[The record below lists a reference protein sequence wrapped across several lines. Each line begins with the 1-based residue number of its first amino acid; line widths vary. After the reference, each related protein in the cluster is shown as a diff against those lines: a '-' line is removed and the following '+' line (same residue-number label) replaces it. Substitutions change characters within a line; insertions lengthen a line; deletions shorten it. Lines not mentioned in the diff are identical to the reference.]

1 MTQPGPSTPPE
12 DKNEP
17 PKNRITRDT
26 DYLGGYFKVHSRE
39 IITYVLLIL
48 GIILL
53 FFDALYGGILVG
65 LVSGIYFG
73 DEIVDYILH
82 WKASIHSYGVARNL
96 IIAGIAV
103 AFFISAPA
111 IFLGAAIAIGIKQLF
126 VESGVSK

>member
-1 MTQPGPSTPPE
+1 MTQPNPSVPPE
-12 DKNEP
+12 DNNKAS
-17 PKNRITRDT
+17 KNRIIGDT
-26 DYLGGYFKVHSRE
+26 DYLGGYFKLHSRE

-73 DEIVDYILH
+73 DEIIDYILH
-82 WKASIHSYGVARNL
+82 WKSSIHDHGVARNL
-96 IIAGIAV
+96 IIAGIAI

-126 VESGVSK
+126 VESTEKK